1 MTTPLIEALRD
12 YRQADEDGILVL
24 VSRQACDE
32 AAAELERL
40 RLVESECR
48 SDWADTAADEM
59 MARANMQPEKLE
71 VLRYYVA
78 VALRAERARC
88 KAVALGEAK
97 LDFGEGAISQDWRNV
112 FEICA
117 SHIASKIDGI
127 LK

>member
-1 MTTPLIEALRD
+1 MTTPLIEALRA
-12 YRQADEDGILVL
+12 YQQADEDGIMVL

-40 RLVESECR
+40 RLVESEAR

-78 VALRAERARC
+78 TALRAERARC
-88 KAVALGEAK
+88 KAAALGEANP
-97 LDFGEGAISQDWRNV
+97 DFGDGAISQDWRNA
-112 FEICA
+112 FEVCA
-117 SHIASKIDGI
+117 NRIASKIAGV